1 MAQKQER
8 VDTANPDELLL
19 VVWFIQQLAQDESS
33 FSLKGMIFYLN
44 A

>member
-1 MAQKQER
+1 
-8 VDTANPDELLL
+8 LLL